1 MRSICWLVAIPL
13 ITAAACGDTA
23 GPEPQQPLPIGE
35 ADVTLLPVAT
45 GLSFPLLLTSPPGD
59 QRLFIVEKG
68 GRIRIV
74 ANGELLEQ
82 PFLDIAGSVSGGSEQ
97 GLLGLAFS
105 PSYASDG
112 RFYINYTDSE
122 GDTRV
127 SGWSV
132 STNPNLA
139 DAASERI
146 LLTVEQPFSNH
157 NGGHLAFGPDGY
169 LYIGMGDGG
178 SGGDP
183 QGNGQDGSDLL
194 GSLLRLDVSGTE
206 GYAIPADNPFAGSA
220 DEVRDELWDLGLR
233 NPWRFS
239 FDRVTGDLYIADVG
253 QSAREEINVVTAAAG
268 GGRGVN
274 YGWNVMEGTQCF
286 LADDC
291 DRGGFTLPVLD
302 YGRGDGC
309 SVTGGFVY
317 RGSAIPELQGVY
329 FYSDYCQGWVRSFRL
344 ANGVAADQRQWP
356 TLAPG
361 GSVPSFGE
369 DANGEL
375 YVIDASGSVYRIVAQ

>member
-1 MRSICWLVAIPL
+1 MRRLFWLVAFPF
-13 ITAAACGDTA
+13 ITASGCGDAA
-23 GPEPQQPLPIGE
+23 GPEPQEPLPAGE
-35 ADVTLLPVAT
+35 ADVTLAPVAN
-45 GLSFPLLLTSPPGD
+45 GLSFPLLLTAPPGD

-74 ANGELLEQ
+74 ANGALLEQ
-82 PFLDIAGSVSGGSEQ
+82 PFLDISASVSRGSEQ

-105 PSYASDG
+105 PAYATDG
-112 RFYINYTDSE
+112 RFFINYTDTQ
-122 GDTRV
+122 GDTHV
-127 SGWSV
+127 SAWTV
-132 STNPNLA
+132 STDPNVA
-139 DAASERI
+139 DAASERV
-146 LLTVEQPFSNH
+146 LLTVEQPYSNH
-157 NGGHLAFGPDGY
+157 NGGHLAFGPDSY

-183 QGNGQDGSDLL
+183 QGHGQDGSDLL
-194 GSLLRLDVSGTE
+194 GSLLRLDVSGAD
-206 GYAIPADNPFAGSA
+206 GYAIPVDNPFVGSA
-220 DEVRDELWDLGLR
+220 DDLRGELWDIGLR

-239 FDRVTGDLYIADVG
+239 FDRATGDLYIADVG
-253 QSAREEINVVTAAAG
+253 QSSREEINAVTAAAG
-268 GGRGVN
+268 GGRGIN
-274 YGWNVMEGTQCF
+274 YGWNVMEGLQCF
-286 LADDC
+286 GGGHC
-291 DRGGFTLPVLD
+291 DQGGLTLPVLD

-317 RGSAIPELQGVY
+317 RGSAIPELQGQY

-344 ANGVAADQRQWP
+344 VNGVATDQRQWP

-369 DANGEL
+369 DVDGEL